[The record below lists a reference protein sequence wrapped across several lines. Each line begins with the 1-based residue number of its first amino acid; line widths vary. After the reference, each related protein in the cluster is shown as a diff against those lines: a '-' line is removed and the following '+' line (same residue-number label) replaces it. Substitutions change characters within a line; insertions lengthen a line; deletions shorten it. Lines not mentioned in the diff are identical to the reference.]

1 MHKCATLTDI
11 PDLKNLFGKK
21 WSKERTILEM
31 NKDKKKAGQSQTME
45 NHGLLNGLD

>member
-1 MHKCATLTDI
+1 MHKCATLRDI

-31 NKDKKKAGQSQTME
+31 NKDKKDWTVTD
-45 NHGLLNGLD
+45 NGEPWTA